1 MVKINYKLIVFF
13 ISILILLTN
22 GLGAAV
28 AYSGGYADGKIIA
41 LRHNQAFLMINTS
54 RPDGKS
60 DKRLLAVDLI
70 ARAVKWE
77 TVPLGYIS
85 NVIEVNN
92 DRFVDI
98 EGNHLVSRQ
107 AKKGEI
113 IWDLD
118 LQSIATNEADR
129 MPDDPLK
136 YKLCSCISTPGNVG
150 EFDYE
155 IFANSPSR
163 AIIFR
168 TAYSGDS
175 REVSSSK
182 KDLLEIDLGS
192 GRLIRKLCYE
202 LCGFSRQSAVI
213 YDPAPPTLAI
223 YRLIGD
229 AVVFQPKGRSP
240 ELEKELFRRP
250 WTNFIPGSDW
260 FLMDLTW
267 GSFEKSLVVFD
278 DGHTLPLLGLD
289 HPDYYLKYGEL
300 KENLLRFTSSKKTDK
315 KPKQGKYVF
324 KVEIMDV
331 EGQTLAKAEQS
342 FEKKFWAISLG
353 QGENCEIFMLIDNQ
367 VNVFSYPEL
376 KKIMTFSIPKDDF
389 SAIDYFSRNGKL
401 ISIGYYKY
409 LLGHV
414 KGNVWHCEG
423 CMKSKKEK
431 TTLTFKFIN
440 FPDEKSSWSLKQ
452 TVTYYRIKNR
462 DK

>member
-1 MVKINYKLIVFF
+1 MFF

-28 AYSGGYADGKIIA
+28 AYPGGYADGKIIA

-70 ARAVKWE
+70 KRVIKWE

-85 NVIEVNN
+85 NVIEVNY
-92 DRFVDI
+92 DRFIDI

-107 AKKGEI
+107 AQKGEI

-118 LQSIATNEADR
+118 LQSIATTEADR
-129 MPDDPLK
+129 MPDDPSDHK
-136 YKLCSCISTPGNVG
+136 YGRCFPAPIKEDS
-150 EFDYE
+150 FDYS
-155 IFANSPSR
+155 IFKSSPGK
-163 AIIFR
+163 IFIFR
-168 TAYSGDS
+168 TESTS
-175 REVSSSK
+175 EVRPSNE
-182 KDLLEIDLGS
+182 DWLEIDLGS
-192 GRLIRKLCYE
+192 GKLIRKGCYG
-202 LCGFSRQSAVI
+202 LCGFSRKSAVI
-213 YDPAPPTLAI
+213 YDVALPRPVI
-223 YRLIGD
+223 YRINGD
-229 AVVFQPKGRSP
+229 AVVLEPQGRSP
-240 ELEKELFRRP
+240 ELDKELSPRP
-250 WTNFIPGSDW
+250 WINFISGPEW
-260 FLMDLTW
+260 FLMDLTS

-389 SAIDYFSRNGKL
+389 SAVDYFSRNGKL

-440 FPDEKSSWSLKQ
+440 FPDEKGFWSLKQ
-452 TVTYYRIKNR
+452 KVTYYRIKNR